1 MAQIFSVM
9 RMRFK
14 KISINAQDMQL
25 CQSWWISY
33 IFILDPPAFPLIG
46 PPAPSP
52 PSQLRLRI
60 QGSPVDLGHLPLP
73 HPGPT
78 TTAARYLPPTMLGS
92 ALGRPVLTVAQQSIS
107 FWSSNRL
114 KGKKKVQKLC

>member
-1 MAQIFSVM
+1 MAQILSVM

-25 CQSWWISY
+25 CQSRWISY
-33 IFILDPPAFPLIG
+33 IFILDPPSFPVIG

-52 PSQLRLRI
+52 HSQLCVRI
-60 QGSPVDLGHLPLP
+60 QGSPVDRRHLPLP

-78 TTAARYLPPTMLGS
+78 TIAAQYLLPTMLGS
-92 ALGRPVLTVAQQSIS
+92 VLGCPILTVAQQSIS
-107 FWSSNRL
+107 FWCSNRL
-114 KGKKKVQKLC
+114 KEKKEVQKLC